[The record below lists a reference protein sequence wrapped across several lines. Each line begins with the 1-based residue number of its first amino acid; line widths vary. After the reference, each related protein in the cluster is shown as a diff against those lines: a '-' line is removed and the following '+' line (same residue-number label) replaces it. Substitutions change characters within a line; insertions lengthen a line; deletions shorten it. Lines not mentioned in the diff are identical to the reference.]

1 MTKEQLLQ
9 LVSEAY
15 DEGAR
20 FDISVHHI
28 REEKEA
34 GEIADQ
40 FAEFFGSPCET
51 DGSGDTGW
59 HKLRSG
65 KVDFTAYFN
74 REVPVCV
81 NCQK

>member
-34 GEIADQ
+34 GELADQ
-40 FAEFFGSPCET
+40 FAEHFDAPCITANGKEV
-51 DGSGDTGW
+51 GW
-59 HKLRSG
+59 HKYESG
-65 KVDFTAYFN
+65 NVEFTTYFDK
-74 REVPVCV
+74 EESA
-81 NCQK
+81 